1 MKKCRLRRI
10 FVFTLA
16 SLFLSGCAFSK
27 RADTADPFAA
37 VKNNIQSELDGG
49 KTISEA
55 LDAVITAGTS
65 ATDTV
70 TAAIKMGLDTQA
82 VVEAAIAAGG
92 DPLAVGDAAYNAGA
106 ILHDIYMAGGTT
118 SGGSTGFGAFP
129 GSPEQPT
136 GSP

>member
-1 MKKCRLRRI
+1 MKKCILRRI
-10 FVFTLA
+10 FVFTLV
-16 SLFLSGCAFSK
+16 SLFLSGCH
-27 RADTADPFAA
+27 TTA

-65 ATDTV
+65 TSDTV
-70 TAAIKMGLDTQA
+70 TAAIKMGIDTQA

-92 DPLAVGDAAYNAGA
+92 DPLAVGNAAYNAGA

-118 SGGSTGFGAFP
+118 SGGTIGSGAAP
-129 GSPEQPT
+129 GNVEQPR
-136 GSP
+136 

>member
-1 MKKCRLRRI
+1 MKKCRLI
-10 FVFTLA
+10 SGVFVFTLV
-16 SLFLSGCAFSK
+16 SLFLSGCH
-27 RADTADPFAA
+27 TTA